1 MTTGMVSSQHTQTV
15 PTSTPPLPQV
25 LRSGEQVHSD
35 LTALKSPDSK
45 TYYHRV
51 PGAKTH
57 MPDGLE
63 IQFLG
68 GMFVTSD
75 PEIKAMLD
83 KIADSPTSQVYTKA
97 EVKLKLEAADKMISD
112 DAAKSAGTLSN

>member
-1 MTTGMVSSQHTQTV
+1 MATGMVSSQHTQTA
-15 PTSTPPLPQV
+15 PAAPAAPPQV
-25 LRSGEQVHSD
+25 LRSGEQLHSD
-35 LTALKSPDSK
+35 LASLKSPDSK

-68 GMFVTSD
+68 GVFVTSD

-97 EVKLKLEAADKMISD
+97 EVREKLEAADKMISD

>member
-1 MTTGMVSSQHTQTV
+1 
-15 PTSTPPLPQV
+15 
-25 LRSGEQVHSD
+25 
-35 LTALKSPDSK
+35 
-45 TYYHRV
+45 
-51 PGAKTH
+51 

-97 EVKLKLEAADKMISD
+97 EVREKLEAADKMISD

>member
-1 MTTGMVSSQHTQTV
+1 MATGMVNSQHTQTA
-15 PTSTPPLPQV
+15 PAAPAAPPQV
-25 LRSGEQVHSD
+25 LRSGEQLHSD
-35 LTALKSPDSK
+35 LASLKSPDSK

-68 GMFVTSD
+68 GVFVTSD

-97 EVKLKLEAADKMISD
+97 EVREKLEAADKMISD

>member
-1 MTTGMVSSQHTQTV
+1 MATGMVNSRQTQTAPAA
-15 PTSTPPLPQV
+15 PTALPPV
-25 LRSGEQVHSD
+25 LRSGEQLHSD
-35 LTALKSPDSK
+35 LAALKSPDSK

-68 GMFVTSD
+68 GVFVTAD

-83 KIADSPTSQVYTKA
+83 KIADSPTSQVYTKT
-97 EVKLKLEAADKMISD
+97 EVKLQLEAADKMISD

>member
-1 MTTGMVSSQHTQTV
+1 MATGMVNSQHTQTA
-15 PTSTPPLPQV
+15 PAAPAALPKV

-35 LTALKSPDSK
+35 LAALKSPDSK

-68 GMFVTSD
+68 GVFVTAD

-83 KIADSPTSQVYTKA
+83 KIADSPTSQVYTKS
-97 EVKLKLEAADKMISD
+97 EVREKLEAADKMISD
-112 DAAKSAGTLSN
+112 EAAKSAGTISN

>member
-1 MTTGMVSSQHTQTV
+1 MATGMVNSQHTQTA
-15 PTSTPPLPQV
+15 PASIAALPPV
-25 LRSGEQVHSD
+25 LRSGEQLHSD

-68 GMFVTSD
+68 GVFVTAN

-83 KIADSPTSQVYTKA
+83 KIADSPTSQVYTKT
-97 EVKLKLEAADKMISD
+97 EVKLQLEAADKMISD

>member
-1 MTTGMVSSQHTQTV
+1 MATGMVNSQHPQTA
-15 PTSTPPLPQV
+15 PAAPAAPPQV
-25 LRSGEQVHSD
+25 LRSGEQLHSD
-35 LTALKSPDSK
+35 LAALKSPDSK

-57 MPDGLE
+57 RPDGLE

-83 KIADSPTSQVYTKA
+83 KIADSPTSQVYTKT
-97 EVKLKLEAADKMISD
+97 EVREKLEAADKMISD

>member
-1 MTTGMVSSQHTQTV
+1 MATGMVNSQHTQTA
-15 PTSTPPLPQV
+15 PAAPAALPQV
-25 LRSGEQVHSD
+25 LRSGEQLHSD

-68 GMFVTSD
+68 GVFITAN

-83 KIADSPTSQVYTKA
+83 KIADSPTSQVYTKT
-97 EVKLKLEAADKMISD
+97 EVKLQLEAADKMISD
-112 DAAKSAGTLSN
+112 DAAKSAGTISN